1 MSDTP
6 EADSEAAVVPHKW
19 YEDVQA
25 LILGTL
31 LLSFG
36 VILYS
41 EAMLITG
48 GVAGT
53 SLLVEFGTSL
63 TFGPV
68 FFVLNLPFFALSI
81 LRMGWGFTLRTFA
94 SVALVSAQTRLLP
107 LWVDFSFLAPA
118 YAAVA
123 GAAMMGVGLV
133 VLLRHRAGIGGVT
146 ILSQF
151 LQDRGIIRAGL
162 FQLIVDLIIL
172 VIALFMLPLK
182 LVALSIVG
190 AFVLNLTV
198 AINHRPGRYRGMS

>member
-1 MSDTP
+1 M
-6 EADSEAAVVPHKW
+6 SEAPEPQPPLQQHKW
-19 YEDVQA
+19 YEDLQA
-25 LILGTL
+25 LLLGTL

-36 VILYS
+36 VTLYS

-53 SLLVEFGTSL
+53 SLLVEFATSF

-81 LRMGWGFTLRTFA
+81 LRMGWGFSARTLISITLI
-94 SVALVSAQTRLLP
+94 SVLTRLIP
-107 LWVDFSFLAPA
+107 LWTDFSMLEPA
-118 YAAVA
+118 FAAVM

-146 ILSQF
+146 ILSQY
-151 LQDRGIIRAGL
+151 LQDKGVIRAGL

-198 AINHRPGRYRGMS
+198 AINHKPGRYRGMS

>member
-1 MSDTP
+1 MSETQTP
-6 EADSEAAVVPHKW
+6 DETVQHHKW

-25 LILGTL
+25 LLLGTL

-36 VILYS
+36 VTLYS

-53 SLLVEFGTSL
+53 SLLVEFSTSL

-68 FFVLNLPFFALSI
+68 FFVLNMPFFVLSI
-81 LRMGWGFTLRTFA
+81 MRMGWGFSIRTL
-94 SVALVSAQTRLLP
+94 VAIALISALTRLIP
-107 LWVDFSFLAPA
+107 LWADFSFLAPGF
-118 YAAVA
+118 AAVM
-123 GAAMMGVGLV
+123 GAAMMGIGLV
-133 VLLRHRAGIGGVT
+133 VLLRHRAGIGGIT

-151 LQDRGIIRAGL
+151 LQDKGIIRAGI

-172 VIALFMLPLK
+172 VVALFMLPLK

-190 AFVLNLTV
+190 ALVLNLTV

>member
-1 MSDTP
+1 MADT
-6 EADSEAAVVPHKW
+6 ADNPAPLQQHKW

-25 LILGTL
+25 ILLGTL

-36 VILYS
+36 VTLYS

-53 SLLVEFGTSL
+53 SLLVEFGTPLS
-63 TFGPV
+63 FGPV
-68 FFVLNLPFFALSI
+68 FFVLNLPFYILSI
-81 LRMGWGFTLRTFA
+81 MRMGWGFTLRTFA
-94 SVALVSAQTRLLP
+94 CIALISALTRLIP
-107 LWVDFSFLAPA
+107 LWADFSMLRPA
-118 YAAVA
+118 FAAVM

-151 LQDRGIIRAGL
+151 LQDKGVMRAGL
-162 FQLIVDLIIL
+162 FQLIVDLTIL
-172 VIALFMLPLK
+172 IVALFMLPLK
-182 LVALSIVG
+182 LVALSIIG

-198 AINHRPGRYRGMS
+198 AINHKPGRYRGMS

>member
-1 MSDTP
+1 MAET
-6 EADSEAAVVPHKW
+6 ADNPAPLQQHKW

-25 LILGTL
+25 ILLGTL

-36 VILYS
+36 VTLYS

-53 SLLVEFGTSL
+53 SLLVEFGTPLS
-63 TFGPV
+63 FGPV
-68 FFVLNLPFFALSI
+68 FFVLNLPFYILSI
-81 LRMGWGFTLRTFA
+81 MRMGWGFTLRTFA
-94 SVALVSAQTRLLP
+94 CIALISALTRLIP
-107 LWVDFSFLAPA
+107 LWADFSFLAPSF
-118 YAAVA
+118 AAVM

-151 LQDRGIIRAGL
+151 LQDKGVMRAGL
-162 FQLIVDLIIL
+162 FQLIVDLTIL
-172 VIALFMLPLK
+172 IVALFMLPLK
-182 LVALSIVG
+182 LVALSIIG

-198 AINHRPGRYRGMS
+198 AINHKPGRYRGMS

>member
-1 MSDTP
+1 MAEP
-6 EADSEAAVVPHKW
+6 ESETATLEQHKW

-25 LILGTL
+25 ILLGTL

-36 VILYS
+36 VTLYS
-41 EAMLITG
+41 KAMLITG

-53 SLLVEFGTSL
+53 SLLVEFATSL

-68 FFVLNLPFFALSI
+68 FFVLNLPFYALSI

-94 SVALVSAQTRLLP
+94 CIALISGLTRLIP
-107 LWVDFSFLAPA
+107 MWVDFSFLAPA
-118 YAAVA
+118 FAAVM
-123 GAAMMGVGLV
+123 GAAMMGIGLV

-151 LQDRGIIRAGL
+151 LQDKGIIRAGI
-162 FQLIVDLIIL
+162 FQLIVDLTIL
-172 VIALFMLPLK
+172 VVALFMLPLK

-198 AINHRPGRYRGMS
+198 AINHKPGRYRGMS

>member
-1 MSDTP
+1 M
-6 EADSEAAVVPHKW
+6 ADQAGTGESVQQHKW

-36 VILYS
+36 VLLYS
-41 EAMLITG
+41 EAILITG

-68 FFVLNLPFFALSI
+68 FFILNLPFFALSI
-81 LRMGWGFTLRTFA
+81 LRMGWAFTLRTFIA
-94 SVALVSAQTRLLP
+94 VALISAQTRLLAF
-107 LWVDFSFLAPA
+107 WVDFSLLAPA

-133 VLLRHRAGIGGVT
+133 VLLRHRAGIGGIT

-151 LQDRGIIRAGL
+151 LQDRGVIRAGL

-172 VIALFMLPLK
+172 VAALFLLPLK
-182 LVALSIVG
+182 LVALSVVG

-198 AINHRPGRYRGMS
+198 AINHKPGRYRAMS

>member
-1 MSDTP
+1 MSETQTPDDT
-6 EADSEAAVVPHKW
+6 AQHHKW

-25 LILGTL
+25 LLLGTL
-31 LLSFG
+31 MLSFG
-36 VILYS
+36 VSLYS

-81 LRMGWGFTLRTFA
+81 MRMGWGFSIRTLIA
-94 SVALVSAQTRLLP
+94 IALISGMTRLIP
-107 LWVDFSFLAPA
+107 LWIDFSFLAPA
-118 YAAVA
+118 FAAVM

-133 VLLRHRAGIGGVT
+133 MLLRHRAGIGGIT

-151 LQDRGIIRAGL
+151 LQDKGIIRAGI
-162 FQLIVDLIIL
+162 FQLIVDLAIL
-172 VIALFMLPLK
+172 VVALFMLPLK
-182 LVALSIVG
+182 LVILSIVG

>member
-1 MSDTP
+1 MAETAHDDEP
-6 EADSEAAVVPHKW
+6 LQQHKW

-25 LILGTL
+25 ILLGTL

-36 VILYS
+36 VTLYS

-53 SLLVEFGTSL
+53 SLLVEFGTPL

-68 FFVLNLPFFALSI
+68 FFVLNLPFYALSI

-94 SVALVSAQTRLLP
+94 CIALISGLTRLIP
-107 LWVDFSFLAPA
+107 LWVDISMLDPIFAS
-118 YAAVA
+118 VM

-151 LQDRGIIRAGL
+151 LQDKGIIRAGL
-162 FQLIVDLIIL
+162 FQLIVDLTIL
-172 VIALFMLPLK
+172 VVALFMLPLK

-198 AINHRPGRYRGMS
+198 AINHKPGRYRGMS

>member
-1 MSDTP
+1 MADTAENQIP
-6 EADSEAAVVPHKW
+6 LQQHKW
-19 YEDVQA
+19 YEDLQA
-25 LILGTL
+25 LLLGTL

-36 VILYS
+36 VTLYS

-53 SLLVEFGTSL
+53 SLLIEFSTSL

-81 LRMGWGFTLRTFA
+81 MRMGWGFSIRTLI
-94 SVALVSAQTRLLP
+94 SIALISGLTRLIP
-107 LWVDFSFLAPA
+107 LWADFSMLNPA
-118 YAAVA
+118 FAAVM

-151 LQDRGIIRAGL
+151 LQDKGVVRAGI
-162 FQLIVDLIIL
+162 FQLIVDLAIL
-172 VIALFMLPLK
+172 VVALFMLPLK

-198 AINHRPGRYRGMS
+198 AINHKPGRYRGMS

>member
-6 EADSEAAVVPHKW
+6 EADTEAEVVPHKW

-48 GVAGT
+48 GVAGI

-118 YAAVA
+118 FAAVA